1 MAEKSSVFKGA
12 LSSDDVAWGLES
24 ADNAIV
30 AATVGGAVAAG
41 VATKVM
47 PKGMKR
53 RLRRKK
59 SWVKR
64 KTKRCKERYPRA
76 GEGGVAGKQRAELGA
91 VLFGRVHGRAAL
103 HRVLLEQP
111 YGVVQLD
118 GGVHRAAVRGRHVR
132 DCVLLV
138 QRE

>member
-12 LSSDDVAWGLES
+12 PSSDDVAWGLES
-24 ADNAIV
+24 ADNAITAV
-30 AATVGGAVAAG
+30 AVGGAVAAG

-64 KTKRCKERYPRA
+64 KTKRCKERYPRLVKVVSLA
-76 GEGGVAGKQRAELGA
+76 NGVLNLALYFSDVVTDV
-91 VLFGRVHGRAAL
+91 VLCVIFFEFN
-103 HRVLLEQP
+103 HRFLNNVL
-111 YGVVQLD
+111 
-118 GGVHRAAVRGRHVR
+118 
-132 DCVLLV
+132 
-138 QRE
+138 